1 MSKLPA
7 LFQEIIN
14 HDRALANTQ
23 VISLE
28 EYREWK
34 DRRQVL
40 TKGAERFIKQQ
51 RSGTTT

>member
-14 HDRALANTQ
+14 HDNALSAAK

-34 DRRQVL
+34 DRRRVL
-40 TKGAERFIKQQ
+40 TQGAERFIKQQ
-51 RSGTTT
+51 RSGTTA